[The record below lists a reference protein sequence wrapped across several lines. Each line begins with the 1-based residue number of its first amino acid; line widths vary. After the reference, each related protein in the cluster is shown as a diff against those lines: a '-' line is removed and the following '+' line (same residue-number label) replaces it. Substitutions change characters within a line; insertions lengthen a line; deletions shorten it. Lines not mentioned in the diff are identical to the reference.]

1 MRHSTLLQKPGNNKQ
16 HKYVHIK
23 CSNSNDIHTEMHH
36 NLQADD
42 MAIIL
47 MKGQWQTKQASV
59 QFPPPAVDL
68 MLITTSAA
76 EQWDLLHSACSWQS
90 ISTRAFFNCLT
101 GGACASPCNNNN
113 NDRLTVFD
121 PGQPG

>member
-42 MAIIL
+42 TAIIL
-47 MKGQWQTKQASV
+47 MEGTVANQTSLCSV
-59 QFPPPAVDL
+59 SSSSSRPDANYHICCWAVGP
-68 MLITTSAA
+68 TA
-76 EQWDLLHSACSWQS
+76 
-90 ISTRAFFNCLT
+90 
-101 GGACASPCNNNN
+101 
-113 NDRLTVFD
+113 
-121 PGQPG
+121 